1 MDLPTYF
8 RRTKTT
14 AADLARATKLSH
26 ESVRLWARGAG
37 NPKVENVL
45 KIEAATGGKVTRRD
59 LRPDL
64 FAAKRRVA

>member
-1 MDLPTYF
+1 MDLATYF

-14 AADLARATKLSH
+14 AADLARATGLSH
-26 ESVRLWARGAG
+26 ESVRLWSRGVG
-37 NPKVENVL
+37 KPKVENVL

-64 FAAKRRVA
+64 FPLRKKAA

>member
-14 AADLARATKLSH
+14 AADLARTTKLSH
-26 ESVRLWARGAG
+26 ESVRLWAKGSGR
-37 NPKVENVL
+37 PKMDNVI
-45 KIEAATGGKVTRRD
+45 KIEEASGGKVTRRD

-64 FAAKRRVA
+64 FPSRKRAA